1 MEDMGRSLEDFMTL
15 PSAPQN
21 SIKARDC
28 CWRNVHDRIDRRAIF
43 ELPSKRMVDQFYP
56 GLFLIALQ
64 GGIEEQPNPIVHP
77 EGSLILG
84 AEEI

>member
-1 MEDMGRSLEDFMTL
+1 MGCSLEGLYDFAIVSTEFNQGSRL
-15 PSAPQN
+15 LLE
-21 SIKARDC
+21 
-28 CWRNVHDRIDRRAIF
+28 NVHDRIDRRAIF

>member
-1 MEDMGRSLEDFMTL
+1 VRLEGLYDFAIVSTEFNQGSRL
-15 PSAPQN
+15 LLE
-21 SIKARDC
+21 
-28 CWRNVHDRIDRRAIF
+28 NVHDRIDRRTIF
-43 ELPSKRMVDQFYP
+43 ELPSERTVDQFHP
-56 GLFLIALQ
+56 RLFLIALQ